1 MPATTPV
8 VLLHAFPVDRRVWA
22 PVAKELRSSGA
33 EVLTPDFR
41 GFGDDVRELSTQT
54 SLDVLADDVAE
65 TIMRLGQPAVVGGL
79 SLGGYV
85 ALNLARRHPDRVAAL
100 ALVDT
105 KANSD
110 DAAAAD
116 GRLAFADRVDVEGGG
131 WVADL
136 MIPKLLGPTTRQR
149 RPEVV
154 KAVRKMTE
162 ENNPAVIAWVQR
174 AMARRPD
181 SFGVLRGFAGPVLGV
196 VGSEDELSPPSDM
209 TRIIAAA
216 TKGAMATIPGAGH
229 LSPIEAPSQVAAVLA
244 SWLRSI

>member
-1 MPATTPV
+1 MPTKTPI

-22 PVAKELRSSGA
+22 PVAEELRSSGA

-41 GFGDDVRELSTQT
+41 GFGDDVRQLATKT
-54 SLDVLADDVAE
+54 SLDVLADDAAE

-85 ALNLARRHPDRVAAL
+85 AMNLARRHPDRVAAL

-105 KANSD
+105 KANAD

-116 GRLAFADRVDVEGGG
+116 GRLAFADRVDAEGSG
-131 WVADL
+131 WVADA
-136 MIPKLLGPTTRQR
+136 MMPKLLGPTTRER
-149 RPEVV
+149 NVDVV
-154 KAVRKMTE
+154 AAVRTMID
-162 ENNPAVIAWVQR
+162 ENNPAAIAWVQR
-174 AMARRPD
+174 AMAQRPD
-181 SFGVLRGFAGPVLGV
+181 SFDVLRGFTGPILGL
-196 VGSEDELSPPSDM
+196 VGSEDELSPPPDM

-216 TKGAMATIPGAGH
+216 QRGSMATIPDVGH
-229 LSPIEAPSQVAAVLA
+229 LSAIEAPSQVAAVLS

>member
-110 DAAAAD
+110 DEAAAD

-216 TKGAMATIPGAGH
+216 TNGAMATIPGAGH

>member
-1 MPATTPV
+1 MPATTPI

-33 EVLTPDFR
+33 DVLAPNFR
-41 GFGDDVRELSTQT
+41 GFGDDLRELSTQT

-110 DAAAAD
+110 EAAAAD
-116 GRLAFADRVDVEGGG
+116 GRLAFADRVDVEGSG
-131 WVADL
+131 WVADA
-136 MIPKLLGPTTRQR
+136 MMPKLLGPTARQHS
-149 RPEVV
+149 PEVV
-154 KAVRKMTE
+154 EAVRKMTE

-181 SFGVLRGFAGPVLGV
+181 SFEVLRGFAGPILGV

-209 TRIIAAA
+209 TRIVAVA
-216 TKGAMATIPGAGH
+216 TKGSMAIIPGAGH
-229 LSPIEAPSQVAAVLA
+229 LSPIEAPSRVAAVMA

>member
-1 MPATTPV
+1 
-8 VLLHAFPVDRRVWA
+8 
-22 PVAKELRSSGA
+22 
-33 EVLTPDFR
+33 
-41 GFGDDVRELSTQT
+41 
-54 SLDVLADDVAE
+54 
-65 TIMRLGQPAVVGGL
+65 
-79 SLGGYV
+79 
-85 ALNLARRHPDRVAAL
+85 
-100 ALVDT
+100 
-105 KANSD
+105 
-110 DAAAAD
+110 
-116 GRLAFADRVDVEGGG
+116 
-131 WVADL
+131 
-136 MIPKLLGPTTRQR
+136 
-149 RPEVV
+149 
-154 KAVRKMTE
+154 MTE

>member
-1 MPATTPV
+1 VPATTPV

>member
-110 DAAAAD
+110 DAVAAD

>member
-1 MPATTPV
+1 VPATTPV

-85 ALNLARRHPDRVAAL
+85 ALNLARRHPDRVAAP

-110 DAAAAD
+110 DEAAAD

-216 TKGAMATIPGAGH
+216 TNGAMATIPGAGH